1 MLRAMPVLDD
11 DPATPDALNGL
22 FRDAHEM
29 GRHVQVFV
37 LTVDGSERSHAIDQA
52 TLLAVE
58 CLAKRQDIES
68 ATGSITVLMT
78 GTTAGVV
85 VAQPKGAP
93 TLKVVGE
100 HLVEAL
106 AERLGAGAQI
116 AIGMATTA
124 EHPDLVVDDAIA
136 VAMEGLEVASASGS
150 SRAVHSELYE
160 LTLATRRR
168 QGTVFPLE
176 SVQHLGDD
184 AEIPRPEVRPV
195 AATAAE
201 LAVKAEADPPAA
213 SAEATPELEPS
224 PERSS
229 EQSSEQS
236 SESGDELYPEDEEF
250 VFGGRGDAIVD
261 PLGEF
266 DDPFA
271 HLASEAYELGADS
284 AAALTNGIAP
294 TGPATARLEQESR
307 AEIER
312 LRLELELARREKAAS
327 AAGGTALENQER
339 RIMKL
344 ITQLEGAETE
354 IDRLRAE
361 QAGDK
366 GLPSQFKR
374 VQGLDTGEAN
384 APLKRTII
392 DGVFRA
398 NHSKPA
404 PAPTKDAKGTKKSNG
419 S

>member
-1 MLRAMPVLDD
+1 
-11 DPATPDALNGL
+11 
-22 FRDAHEM
+22 
-29 GRHVQVFV
+29 
-37 LTVDGSERSHAIDQA
+37 
-52 TLLAVE
+52 
-58 CLAKRQDIES
+58 
-68 ATGSITVLMT
+68 
-78 GTTAGVV
+78 
-85 VAQPKGAP
+85 
-93 TLKVVGE
+93 
-100 HLVEAL
+100 
-106 AERLGAGAQI
+106 
-116 AIGMATTA
+116 
-124 EHPDLVVDDAIA
+124 
-136 VAMEGLEVASASGS
+136 
-150 SRAVHSELYE
+150 
-160 LTLATRRR
+160 
-168 QGTVFPLE
+168 
-176 SVQHLGDD
+176 
-184 AEIPRPEVRPV
+184 
-195 AATAAE
+195 
-201 LAVKAEADPPAA
+201 VKAEADPPAA

-229 EQSSEQS
+229 ERSSEF
-236 SESGDELYPEDEEF
+236 GDELYPEDEEF
-250 VFGGRGDAIVD
+250 VFGGRGDGIVD

-294 TGPATARLEQESR
+294 TGPTTAQLEQESR

-312 LRLELELARREKAAS
+312 LKLELELARREKAAS
-327 AAGGTALENQER
+327 TAGGTALENQER
-339 RIMKL
+339 RITKL

-361 QAGDK
+361 QVGDK

-374 VQGLDTGEAN
+374 VQGLDPGEAN